1 MILTC
6 HGSDLEC
13 FEAGAQ
19 YEAEKP
25 EGLPKNPFIVVVD
38 TFGHFWY
45 GAAIVRLTVNFA
57 ASFNSSIMVVFMSYL
72 MTKGKMIFI

>member
-45 GAAIVRLTVNFA
+45 ASPSKVRGWWLIQNDDRE
-57 ASFNSSIMVVFMSYL
+57 VVVAFRHDE
-72 MTKGKMIFI
+72 

>member
-45 GAAIVRLTVNFA
+45 AAPSKARGWWLIQNAERK
-57 ASFNSSIMVVFMSYL
+57 VVACF
-72 MTKGKMIFI
+72 KHDD